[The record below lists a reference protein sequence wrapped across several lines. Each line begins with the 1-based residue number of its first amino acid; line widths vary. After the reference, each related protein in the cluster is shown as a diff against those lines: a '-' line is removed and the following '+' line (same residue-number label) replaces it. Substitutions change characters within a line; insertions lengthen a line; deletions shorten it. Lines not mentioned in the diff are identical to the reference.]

1 MVDQL
6 DGTTA
11 PRVLRPP
18 ARIVAVDARFETAA
32 DADVERSVSAADHVH
47 VAGLGF
53 HRTAVYHES
62 CSLPP
67 PEGHAG
73 YLQAASRCPLLRTAA
88 STGLLSIEE
97 RMDRPCA
104 WPLRASCLD
113 WLDPVA
119 SPFDNITMSVTTS
132 EGDILAR
139 AIDPARPDFSVEA
152 ARSIS
157 KIDFAPD
164 DHAKMRLL
172 AAKARNG
179 TLTNEDRM
187 ALENYERVN
196 NLLGILRSKARRSIK
211 RAEEDP
217 A

>member
-1 MVDQL
+1 
-6 DGTTA
+6 
-11 PRVLRPP
+11 
-18 ARIVAVDARFETAA
+18 
-32 DADVERSVSAADHVH
+32 
-47 VAGLGF
+47 
-53 HRTAVYHES
+53 
-62 CSLPP
+62 
-67 PEGHAG
+67 
-73 YLQAASRCPLLRTAA
+73 
-88 STGLLSIEE
+88 
-97 RMDRPCA
+97 
-104 WPLRASCLD
+104 
-113 WLDPVA
+113 
-119 SPFDNITMSVTTS
+119 MSVTTS